1 MMRKETLTVGVTERG
16 QNMNNDVFRQTEVVV
31 VISSK
36 IRRVVNVK
44 MAGRNIKES
53 AIISPSLKPPG
64 TRAEMNVELKKEIWL
79 R

>member
-1 MMRKETLTVGVTERG
+1 MMLKETLTVGVTERG

-64 TRAEMNVELKKEIWL
+64 MRAEVNVELKKEIWL

>member
-1 MMRKETLTVGVTERG
+1 MMLKETLTVGVTERG
-16 QNMNNDVFRQTEVVV
+16 QNMNNDFLHLSEVVV

-36 IRRVVNVK
+36 ISRVINVK

-64 TRAEMNVELKKEIWL
+64 TRAEMNVELRKEIWL